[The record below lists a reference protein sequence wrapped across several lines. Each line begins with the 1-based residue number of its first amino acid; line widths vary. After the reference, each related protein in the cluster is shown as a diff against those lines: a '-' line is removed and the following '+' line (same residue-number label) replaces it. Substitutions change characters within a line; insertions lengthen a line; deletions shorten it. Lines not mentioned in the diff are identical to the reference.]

1 MKLWLANHMGEQ
13 PIHDSHHK
21 QPRPTQKRRWR
32 VAAAV
37 AVTALHPFLELAS
50 LAKHTVAKVGG
61 VAMAMTFA
69 ARCAVHTAIVSQV
82 IHDMPF
88 AIQLPIALESVCL
101 LLCNEVALL

>member
-1 MKLWLANHMGEQ
+1 MRWSRTATS
-13 PIHDSHHK
+13 PDS
-21 QPRPTQKRRWR
+21 
-32 VAAAV
+32 VGAV
-37 AVTALHPFLELAS
+37 AGGGDPFFELAS

-82 IHDMPF
+82 IHDMPL

-101 LLCNEVALL
+101 LLCNEVALLGDEGQDH